1 MFISLAVFFSS
12 MTTEVCDDV
21 KASKTKQQKKEEGR
35 LRALEISKAKQNTNN
50 TNVSNNNKRGNRKS
64 ARHGARNQH
73 RHKIFAKWILD
84 TFGHILEESSIV
96 KEIDATTTD
105 KSTQQQMHIL
115 DVAGGKGELSSRL
128 SLCHSQKV
136 VMIDPRPADIESVYL
151 NSVVPKL
158 PKKWQESIKDK
169 LKLNPSFVQDLIDD
183 RFTQLVMPFTS
194 PYQSTISIDDSIV
207 NGYTDSKLDEA
218 VKNATLIIGLHSD
231 GATEAIVD
239 AALLYKKPFVV
250 VPCCV
255 FPNLFRERY
264 ISAEM
269 NVATDETILHN
280 REGGTVKDAFI
291 NQREGQAITEKRVPV
306 RTHDQFCKY
315 LLAKDT
321 RFVKEILP
329 FDGRNDAIWWD
340 GT

>member
-35 LRALEISKAKQNTNN
+35 LRALEISMAKQNTNN

-64 ARHGARNQH
+64 VRHGARNQH
-73 RHKIFAKWILD
+73 RHKNFAKWILD
-84 TFGHILEESSIV
+84 TFGKVLEESSIV
-96 KEIDATTTD
+96 KEVDGTTD
-105 KSTQQQMHIL
+105 TFTQQQMHIL

-194 PYQSTISIDDSIV
+194 PYQSIISLDDEKV
-207 NGYTDSKLDEA
+207 NSYTDAKLDEA

-255 FPNLFRERY
+255 FPNLFHERY
-264 ISAEM
+264 ISTEM
-269 NVATDETILHN
+269 NDATDDTILYT
-280 REGGTVKDAFI
+280 RERQIVKDAST
-291 NQREGQAITEKRVPV
+291 NQEERQAITEKRVPV

-315 LLAKDT
+315 LLAKDP

-329 FDGRNDAIWWD
+329 FDGRNVAIWWD

>member
-1 MFISLAVFFSS
+1 MTAVLY
-12 MTTEVCDDV
+12 EEV

-35 LRALEISKAKQNTNN
+35 LRALEISKAKQNN
-50 TNVSNNNKRGNRKS
+50 TNVSDNNKRGNRKS

-84 TFGHILEESSIV
+84 TFGHFLEESSIV
-96 KEIDATTTD
+96 KEVDATTTD
-105 KSTQQQMHIL
+105 KSSQQQMHIL

-169 LKLNPSFVQDLIDD
+169 LKLNPSFVQELIDD
-183 RFTQLVMPFTS
+183 RFTQLVIPFTS
-194 PYQSTISIDDSIV
+194 PYQSIISTDDV
-207 NGYTDSKLDEA
+207 KVKGYTDAKLDEA
-218 VKNATLIIGLHSD
+218 VKNASLIIGLHSD

-264 ISAEM
+264 ISTEM
-269 NVATDETILHN
+269 DDAKDDTILHN
-280 REGGTVKDAFI
+280 RERQTVKDASI
-291 NQREGQAITEKRVPV
+291 NQRESQATSEKRIPV

-315 LLAKDT
+315 LLAKDN

-329 FDGRNDAIWWD
+329 FDGRNIAIWWD

>member
-1 MFISLAVFFSS
+1 MFSSFAVFFSI
-12 MTTEVCDDV
+12 MTTEACDDV
-21 KASKTKQQKKEEGR
+21 KDSKTKQQKKEEGR
-35 LRALEISKAKQNTNN
+35 LRALEISKAKQNN
-50 TNVSNNNKRGNRKS
+50 TNEYSSNKRGNRKS

-96 KEIDATTTD
+96 KEVDATTD
-105 KSTQQQMHIL
+105 VSTQQQMHIL

-169 LKLNPSFVQDLIDD
+169 LKLNPSFVQDLVDD
-183 RFTQLVMPFTS
+183 RFTQLVMPFAS
-194 PYQSTISIDDSIV
+194 PYQSIISIDDSKV

-264 ISAEM
+264 ISTEL
-269 NVATDETILHN
+269 NDATDDTIMYT
-280 REGGTVKDAFI
+280 RKRQTVKDASI
-291 NQREGQAITEKRVPV
+291 NQEENQAFTEKRVPV

-315 LLAKDT
+315 LLAKDP

-329 FDGRNDAIWWD
+329 FDGRNVAIWWD